1 VRHRRLTQEL
11 LIASAVGALFAVSPL
26 TGDDRGPA
34 ALAGAAIAGATFA
47 IRNRRGWPTDAEAE
61 AAPEATFAALPLLV
75 WVALGLWLALF
86 WPTLE
91 WLWRTWTASVWTN
104 NHGVFMPA
112 IIAVLTWL
120 TLRDDERGEPEHSA
134 WGFAW
139 LALAIVGVLVD
150 SAMRTGTLGVLSLIV
165 SLPGLALLLL
175 GARRTRLLK
184 VPLALGLLMVPV
196 PPSVATS
203 IGLRQLTAAGVEPLL
218 HALGVP
224 ALREGT
230 VIHLAGD
237 ANSFIVADEC
247 SGIATLYASAA
258 VAIVLACYART
269 HSRRVL
275 LLLAAAPLAIGANV
289 ARVLALILMSSQ
301 IGDWIMHTPI
311 HPGTG
316 VAAFAAAGF
325 GLWLLAGRDPFG
337 ELR

>member
-1 VRHRRLTQEL
+1 M
-11 LIASAVGALFAVSPL
+11 IAAAVGTLFAVSPL
-26 TGDDRGPA
+26 TGDDRAPA
-34 ALAGAAIAGATFA
+34 ALAGVAIAAAVFA
-47 IRNRRGWPTDAEAE
+47 FRNRRGWPKDSEGDAG
-61 AAPEATFAALPLLV
+61 PEATFAALPLPV
-75 WVALGLWLALF
+75 WLALGLWLALF

-120 TLRDDERGEPEHSA
+120 TLRDDEHGEAEHSA

-139 LALAIVGVLVD
+139 LAPATAGVLID

-203 IGLRQLTAAGVEPLL
+203 IGLRQITAAGVEPLL
-218 HALGVP
+218 RGLGVP
-224 ALREGT
+224 ALRDGT
-230 VIHLAGD
+230 VIQLAGES
-237 ANSFIVADEC
+237 NSFIVADEC
-247 SGIATLYASAA
+247 SGLATLYASAA

-269 HSRRVL
+269 HARRAL

-289 ARVLALILMSSQ
+289 VRVLALILMSSQ

-316 VAAFAAAGF
+316 VAAFAAAAF

-337 ELR
+337 DLR

>member
-1 VRHRRLTQEL
+1 MREL
-11 LIASAVGALFAVSPL
+11 AIAAGAGALATASPL
-26 TGDDRGPA
+26 TGDDFGP
-34 ALAGAAIAGATFA
+34 AAIAGTAVGGALFA
-47 IRNRRGWPTDAEAE
+47 YRNRAGLPKDGAEH
-61 AAPEATFAALPLLV
+61 AAHEATFGALPIAAWALLAL
-75 WVALGLWLALF
+75 WVLLF
-86 WPTLE
+86 WPTMQ
-91 WLWRTWTASVWTN
+91 WLWRHWTASVWLN

-120 TLRDDERGEPEHSA
+120 TLREDERGEAEHSA

-218 HALGVP
+218 HALGVS

-230 VIHLAGD
+230 VIQLAGES
-237 ANSFIVADEC
+237 NSFIVADEC

-269 HSRRVL
+269 HSRRAL

-316 VAAFAAAGF
+316 VAAFAAAGL